1 MAIMQTMSNVMY
13 GVVALALAAGVAT
26 VHYQQKSL
34 NDSISQLTQ
43 RFDTLRTESK
53 TEVPQ
58 IVEKVVS
65 HQIQP
70 WSDLQATLK
79 DSVVQIFSQV
89 AEVNLLQPQK
99 PRSQHQGTGSGFFIN
114 EEGEIITNA
123 HVVDQAAAI
132 WIQIPSLGKRQ
143 LNVDVVG
150 VSPDRDLALLR
161 LRPEGIE
168 AIQQVRGKIPFLHIG
183 NSDKIHRADE
193 ILTLG
198 YPLGQQ
204 GLKSTKGV
212 VSGRESHLIQID
224 AAINPGNSG
233 GPSINVNG
241 EVVGINTMIARDA
254 QNVGYIIPSNELSVI
269 LADLREVPLLRRP
282 FLGILFNNASDS
294 LTEYLGNPKPGG
306 LYVVDV
312 YKGSPLHKA
321 GVLKGDMIYE
331 INGNDVDMYG
341 ELAWTE
347 DKISIIDYVS
357 QLRLGQEVGLVVYRN
372 GKRKELTF
380 SFEQSDSMPIHKIYP
395 GYEEIDYEIVG
406 GMLIQPLTINH
417 LPILV
422 NVAPSL
428 AKYAEVKYQKEP
440 ALLVTH
446 VFPDSATHRS
456 RSVGVGAII
465 SKVNDTPVQTLADLR
480 EQLGKSFETNNVTI
494 ESQDGVFLHFPFDD
508 ILKEERRLSRVW
520 SYGMTTAMTDLVGG
534 YEVRLAQAELKAQKN
549 LPAAVKE
556 QLSSEPLVQIA
567 QVTAPAAE
575 SNVAA

>member
-1 MAIMQTMSNVMY
+1 MAVTQTISNVMY
-13 GVVALALAAGVAT
+13 GVIAVALAAGVIT
-26 VHYQQKSL
+26 VQLQQRAL
-34 NDSISQLTQ
+34 QESISHLHI
-43 RFDTLRTESK
+43 RLDHMRTEQP
-53 TEVPQ
+53 EVPQ
-58 IVEKVVS
+58 IVEKVVP
-65 HQIQP
+65 HHYQP

-79 DSVVQIFSQV
+79 DSVVQIFSQI

-99 PRSQHQGTGSGFFIN
+99 PRSQHQATGTGFFIN

-123 HVVDQAAAI
+123 HVIDQAAAV

-143 LNVDVVG
+143 LDVDIIG

-161 LRPEGIE
+161 LRPEGVE
-168 AIQQVRGKIPFLHIG
+168 AIRQVRGDVPHLVLG
-183 NSDKIHRADE
+183 DSDRIHRADE

-212 VSGRESHLIQID
+212 VSGREAHLIQID

-241 EVVGINTMIARDA
+241 EVVGINTAIIKEA
-254 QNVGYIIPSNELSVI
+254 QNVGYIIPANELKVI
-269 LADLREVPLLRRP
+269 LADLHTVPLLRRP
-282 FLGILFNNASDS
+282 FLGILFNNASES

-331 INGNDVDMYG
+331 INGNPVDMYG
-341 ELAWTE
+341 ELSWTE

-357 QLRLGQEVGLVVYRN
+357 QLRLGEKVGLVVYRN
-372 GKRKELTF
+372 GARKELEF
-380 SFEQSDSMPIHKIYP
+380 CFEQSDALPIHKIYP
-395 GYEEIDYEIVG
+395 GYEDIDYEIVG
-406 GMLIQPLTINH
+406 GMLIQQLTVNH

-422 NVAPSL
+422 NVAPGL
-428 AKYAEVKYQKEP
+428 AKYAEMKYQKEP

-446 VFPDSATHRS
+446 VFPDSPAHRS
-456 RSVGVGAII
+456 RSMGVGAII
-465 SKVNDTPVQTLADLR
+465 CKINDEPVQTLAEVR
-480 EQLGKSFETNNVTI
+480 AQLARSFDTNNVTI
-494 ESQDGVFLHFPFDD
+494 ETTDGVYLHFPFND

-520 SYGMTTAMTDLVGG
+520 SYGMTTAMSELVDG
-534 YEVRLAQAELKAQKN
+534 YEVRLAQNQQKN
-549 LPAAVKE
+549 MPGQPFMQVAQSPVKTGK
-556 QLSSEPLVQIA
+556 A
-567 QVTAPAAE
+567 APAA
-575 SNVAA
+575 